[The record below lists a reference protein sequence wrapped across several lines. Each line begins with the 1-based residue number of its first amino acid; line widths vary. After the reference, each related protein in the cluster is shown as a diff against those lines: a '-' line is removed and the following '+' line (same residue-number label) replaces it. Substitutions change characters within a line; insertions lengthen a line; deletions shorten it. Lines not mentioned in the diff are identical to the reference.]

1 MRKSVKWRTYLSAN
15 ERFADVINGT
25 CFQGEQVLKAECL
38 EDKDTQYEPVKV
50 DEKATNK
57 PDYAWHKEK
66 YRDVVK
72 KWCNGVAYVIFGTE
86 SQEKVDYTLALRTMI
101 YDVAEYERQRAEIAR
116 QVRQKK
122 DNLEEELSDEEYLC
136 GFLKTSKLYPVL
148 TVILYSGHEPWDGPR
163 SLHDMLDLAGLPD
176 EIKNLVPDYRIN
188 VIELARLED
197 TTVFQTDL
205 KHVIDFIK
213 VSNDRNAVKRLVE
226 EEPYFRKMAPET
238 YDVVAEYANIS
249 NNTNVGVRK
258 LGGEEMTKD
267 LCKGLAD
274 WLDESVEQGKAE
286 VLSENVLNMAEAGMD
301 SQTIARILKKDIVQI
316 EHIIAQ
322 GFEH

>member
-1 MRKSVKWRTYLSAN
+1 M
-15 ERFADVINGT
+15 
-25 CFQGEQVLKAECL
+25 
-38 EDKDTQYEPVKV
+38 
-50 DEKATNK
+50 
-57 PDYAWHKEK
+57 
-66 YRDVVK
+66 
-72 KWCNGVAYVIFGTE
+72 
-86 SQEKVDYTLALRTMI
+86 
-101 YDVAEYERQRAEIAR
+101 
-116 QVRQKK
+116 
-122 DNLEEELSDEEYLC
+122 
-136 GFLKTSKLYPVL
+136 
-148 TVILYSGHEPWDGPR
+148 
-163 SLHDMLDLAGLPD
+163 
-176 EIKNLVPDYRIN
+176 
-188 VIELARLED
+188 
-197 TTVFQTDL
+197 